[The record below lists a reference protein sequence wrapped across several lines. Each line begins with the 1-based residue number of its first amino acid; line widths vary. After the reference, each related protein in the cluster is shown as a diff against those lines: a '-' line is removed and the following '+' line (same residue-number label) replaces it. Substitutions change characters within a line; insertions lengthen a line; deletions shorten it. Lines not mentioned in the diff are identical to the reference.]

1 MTQDSCHG
9 FRRLGCA
16 LLLACALAVAHAE
29 GELEGELAIA
39 SAATVFQS
47 GVVGLTAEVRF
58 PQSERISEALK
69 EGVTLAF
76 DLEVTITRP
85 RRFWFDADVVAFNLR
100 RELSY
105 HIISERY
112 VLRDSNDVELGTYPT
127 LTAALAELGKIDN
140 LPIAVAPQLRGDG
153 PWQVAL
159 RAGVRRGRLPDALR
173 ALVFWSDDWHRTSEW
188 LTWTLAR

>member
-1 MTQDSCHG
+1 MRHDTFHR
-9 FRRLGCA
+9 FWRAGCA
-16 LLLACALAVAHAE
+16 VLLACTLAVAHAE

-39 SAATVFQS
+39 SATTAIQS

-69 EGVTLAF
+69 AGVTLAF

-85 RRFWFDADVVAFNLR
+85 RRFWFDADIISFNLR

-105 HIISERY
+105 HIISDRY
-112 VLRDSNDVELGTYPT
+112 VLRDPNEVELGSYPT
-127 LTAALAELGKIDN
+127 LAAALAELGKIDN

-188 LTWTLAR
+188 LTWTLTR